1 MSSYGAGKQ
10 GDGVWRVTWAEVSRW
25 SCKIFGEWPK
35 HFKDDIEG
43 YLTFL
48 SCSADGHVTM
58 WTLVK
63 KILRYSS
70 LFEIKSPKQNDDF
83 YKSSSQYF
91 FGSVRSSRS
100 HKMCLSVRPV
110 QVFLELSI
118 FIFLRSLSAYIVRQT
133 EPKILRLVSFVFANI
148 SFLRY

>member
-1 MSSYGAGKQ
+1 
-10 GDGVWRVTWAEVSRW
+10 
-25 SCKIFGEWPK
+25 
-35 HFKDDIEG
+35 
-43 YLTFL
+43 
-48 SCSADGHVTM
+48 M

-118 FIFLRSLSAYIVRQT
+118 FIFQDWIFILFSLEDQGSLTYFNPLRTPTLLAQSAASCITARCT
-133 EPKILRLVSFVFANI
+133 TAPPLCRVSPPTSHQCGPSPGITSALT
-148 SFLRY
+148 SSSPPPQR